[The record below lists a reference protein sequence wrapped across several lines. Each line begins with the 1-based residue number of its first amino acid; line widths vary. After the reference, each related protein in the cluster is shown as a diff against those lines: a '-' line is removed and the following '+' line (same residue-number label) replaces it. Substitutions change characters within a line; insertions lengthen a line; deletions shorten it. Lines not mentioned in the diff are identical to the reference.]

1 MVEENHEDDDRT
13 KANRKGELGLVL
25 RVLSERRT
33 DRTRLDDL
41 DLHGQCAAT
50 QDDGE
55 VLCLLERLLSRDLR
69 TPAEDRLAYVRRGEH
84 LSVKQD
90 RNRTP
95 DVLHRQV
102 GEFLCALIRELEV
115 DDVLPRLRIRRC
127 LCILQIGTGQ
137 DGVAVLITELEH
149 RRLADGLDCRI
160 WILDAR
166 QLDDDAPLP
175 LTLDDRFG
183 EAKCID
189 ALLHDRHH
197 AVHRIV
203 VDLRLLRIDRLQDDM
218 RTALQVKP
226 LSYGARKRPNTHEK
240 SCDDDGDRNHQL

>member
-1 MVEENHEDDDRT
+1 MSFESCPSVGPT
-13 KANRKGELGLVL
+13 V
-25 RVLSERRT
+25 RVSMIST
-33 DRTRLDDL
+33 FT
-41 DLHGQCAAT
+41 GSAP
-50 QDDGE
+50 DDGE

-69 TPAEDRLAYVRRGEH
+69 TPAEDRLAYVRRSEY
-84 LSVKQD
+84 LSVEQD

-102 GEFLCALIRELEV
+102 GKFLCALIRELEV

-149 RRLADGLDCRI
+149 RCLADGLDCRI
-160 WILDAR
+160 RILDAR
-166 QLDDDAPLP
+166 QLDNDAPLP
-175 LTLDDRFG
+175 LALDDRFG

-189 ALLHDRHH
+189 ALLHDRND

-203 VDLRLLRIDRLQDDM
+203 VDLRLFRINRL
-218 RTALQVKP
+218 
-226 LSYGARKRPNTHEK
+226 
-240 SCDDDGDRNHQL
+240 